1 MDGNRYMVERKVG
14 ATRWAEVKAKL
25 FGLPIEII
33 DADQELAEAAGE
45 MKAFHKMSLAD
56 CFAAALAR
64 LKKAEIYT
72 GDPEFKAIEAEQKI
86 FWL

>member
-45 MKAFHKMSLAD
+45 IAVRGSIGMKLAKIL
-56 CFAAALAR
+56 ALN
-64 LKKAEIYT
+64 IS
-72 GDPEFKAIEAEQKI
+72 
-86 FWL
+86 